1 MEMIKAATTDEMP
14 VLAPA
19 SSLIAERVKLPVVGN
34 DWKKAPPIFVI
45 P

>member
-1 MEMIKAATTDEMP
+1 MEALIIEEIP

-34 DWKKAPPIFVI
+34 A
-45 P
+45 